1 MTNSSNLPTRGNCNV
16 SSCGTFENGNAE
28 SNTPLI
34 PLYIIVRSALK
45 FTLLASVLDTL
56 EILIFKVSPKK
67 QECKQYKV
75 HHVVSS

>member
-45 FTLLASVLDTL
+45 T
-56 EILIFKVSPKK
+56 KVYLT
-67 QECKQYKV
+67 CKCPW
-75 HHVVSS
+75 HTWDFDF